1 MLKKIDVDELLD
13 IIQKEKRAEIKFFVG
28 NKDITGCDL
37 VLERACIADDCLMLR
52 IKKAE
57 SEIKI
62 RFSRIASIWLEERL
76 KTVILTI
83 ENEET
88 YEIFFLFGGV

>member
-1 MLKKIDVDELLD
+1 MLKKIGVDELLD
-13 IIQKEKRAEIKFFVG
+13 IIQKEKRAEIKFFVD

-37 VLERACIADDCLMLR
+37 VLEQASIIDNSLILK
-52 IKKAE
+52 IEKAT

-88 YEIFFLFGGV
+88 YEIFFLFNE

>member
-1 MLKKIDVDELLD
+1 MLKNIDVDELLE
-13 IIQKEKRAEIKFFVG
+13 IIEAETRVEVRFFAG

-88 YEIFFLFGGV
+88 YEIFFLFNE

>member
-1 MLKKIDVDELLD
+1 MLKNIDVDELLE
-13 IIQKEKRAEIKFFVG
+13 IIEAETRVEVRFFAG

-88 YEIFFLFGGV
+88 YEIFFLFAGV